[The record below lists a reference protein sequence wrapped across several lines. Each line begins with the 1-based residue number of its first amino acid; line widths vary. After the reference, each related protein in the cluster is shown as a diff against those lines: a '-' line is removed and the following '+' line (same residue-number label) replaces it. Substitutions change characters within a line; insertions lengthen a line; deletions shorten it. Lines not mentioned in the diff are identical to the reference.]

1 MGKKI
6 VVPQFAVTRLQF
18 RVDGILIFS
27 KTFIVWCRHV
37 VFHHVDVHH
46 LYRPKNRNNSS
57 IRVKKSNKYIAD
69 GYKKIL
75 RAFKREAVQLLVAK
89 TLAVS
94 HLPLEAPPA
103 VQT

>member
-1 MGKKI
+1 MLFFITSKCITYIAQK
-6 VVPQFAVTRLQF
+6 T
-18 RVDGILIFS
+18 GIIHRFEL
-27 KTFIVWCRHV
+27 
-37 VFHHVDVHH
+37 
-46 LYRPKNRNNSS
+46 
-57 IRVKKSNKYIAD
+57 KKSNKYIAD

-103 VQT
+103 VRT